1 MRVVFMGSADFSLP
15 CLDALYHS
23 EHELLAIVTQ
33 PDKPKGR
40 GKNLGY
46 TPVKEW
52 AIKQHIPL
60 LQPLKVNDPQSVA
73 EIAALHAD
81 VFIVVAF
88 GQILKQDLLQLTKFG
103 CLNVHGSL
111 LPAYRG
117 AAPIHWAIR
126 NGETETGVSIMQMD
140 AGMDSG
146 PILLQKSMMIGENET
161 VGEVHDCMATLGAQ
175 ALMEALTLLEK
186 GKVKE
191 QKQEQSLVTFAPLL
205 KKEHEAICW
214 QKDAVFL
221 HNQIRGMS
229 PWPGTYTV
237 WQGERIKLY
246 RSLLAD
252 TEKSYMPGQILKID
266 NQNGILVGTPK
277 GALWLK
283 EVQPAGKK
291 KMHAAEFARGK
302 RIQIGMQFDDISI
315 A

>member
-1 MRVVFMGSADFSLP
+1 
-15 CLDALYHS
+15 
-23 EHELLAIVTQ
+23 
-33 PDKPKGR
+33 
-40 GKNLGY
+40 
-46 TPVKEW
+46 
-52 AIKQHIPL
+52 
-60 LQPLKVNDPQSVA
+60 
-73 EIAALHAD
+73 
-81 VFIVVAF
+81 
-88 GQILKQDLLQLTKFG
+88 
-103 CLNVHGSL
+103 
-111 LPAYRG
+111 
-117 AAPIHWAIR
+117 
-126 NGETETGVSIMQMD
+126 MQMD